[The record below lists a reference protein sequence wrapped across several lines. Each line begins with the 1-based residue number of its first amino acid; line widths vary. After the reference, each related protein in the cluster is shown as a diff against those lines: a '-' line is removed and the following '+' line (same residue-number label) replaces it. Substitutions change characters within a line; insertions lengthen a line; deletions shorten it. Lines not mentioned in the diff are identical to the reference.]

1 MSSQIGMVTKKCT
14 VFRVTGLAAWQPD
27 DELNTALKAVID
39 SNLSEEEQ
47 SKLHIS
53 ATIVPSCYHNGQER
67 GALVE
72 FHGGVPTFLSE
83 LTANP
88 LGDWQVEMGDTDIS
102 FDCHFFGFT
111 QLYAPKPDAPVVA
124 EYVFL

>member
-1 MSSQIGMVTKKCT
+1 MATKKGI
-14 VFRVTGLAAWQPD
+14 VFRVTGLTAWQPD
-27 DELNTALKAVID
+27 DELNKTLNAAID
-39 SNLSEEEQ
+39 NNLSEEERL
-47 SKLHIS
+47 KLHTS
-53 ATIVPSCYHNGQER
+53 TAIVPSCYDNGQER
-67 GALVE
+67 VALVE

-111 QLYAPKPDAPVVA
+111 QLYTPKPDAPIAA
-124 EYVFL
+124 EYVAFL